1 MRSVGILNYLEKKWL
16 SQRTYSQFN
25 HLQSNSFQPVEYM
38 HIRFITLF
46 FFLMMIISVLI
57 CILENIWYKLQHER
71 KFKKR
76 NSNSILLGTRNNN
89 MNVMKTCYKVK
100 SQLKWRRKFSSLLLF
115 KNREFLQ
122 NVTIQI
128 NRW

>member
-16 SQRTYSQFN
+16 SQRTYSQSN
-25 HLQSNSFQPVEYM
+25 HLQSNNFQPVEYM
-38 HIRFITLF
+38 HVRFITLF
-46 FFLMMIISVLI
+46 FSLMIIISVLI
-57 CILENIWYKLQHER
+57 CILENIWYKLHAR

-89 MNVMKTCYKVK
+89 MNVMKTYYKVK

-128 NRW
+128 NR